1 MIKGTGHRHVVL
13 TTLKELWSYFRRD
26 RYLLKVMADA
36 GAELI
41 RNILK
46 FYRKKE
52 GIEPGIILVIQTS
65 GRSLNFNPHL
75 HFLITEGGLG
85 KDNKRQ

>member
-1 MIKGTGHRHVVL
+1 MG
-13 TTLKELWSYFRRD
+13 
-26 RYLLKVMADA
+26 DA

-41 RNILK
+41 RDILK

-75 HFLITEGGLG
+75 HLLITEGGLG
-85 KDNKRQ
+85 KDNKWYSLSYIDQYLLGRKWQYFLLTRLREYP